1 MYALCHQKKDN
12 YKEAIN
18 ILTKAKEVA
27 ETELGEDHKWKVMIE
42 TQLALQ
48 HECIGNVK
56 EAKEIMSKALEM
68 NERLNQA
75 LNQLSKK
82 KEIKEFLDRHPK
94 LN

>member
-27 ETELGEDHKWKVMIE
+27 ETELEEDHKWKVMIE
-42 TQLALQ
+42 TQLALL

-75 LNQLSKK
+75 LNQLSNK
-82 KEIKEFLDRHPK
+82 KEIKEFLDRHPE